1 MLYDSYPDC
10 EEQTNEIN
18 EPESNKLEDAQQE
31 YKICQDL
38 MKINK
43 MS

>member
-18 EPESNKLEDAQQE
+18 EPESNKLEDARSTRIQ
-31 YKICQDL
+31 
-38 MKINK
+38 N
-43 MS
+43 MSRPYED